1 MPTIRVNGT
10 EIYHEVRGTGPPVL
24 LVMGATGDAGHFE
37 TVADLLADEF
47 TVLSYDRRGNGRSPA
62 PHGWT
67 GTSVEEQA
75 DDAAALLDALGLVPA
90 AVFGTSSGAV
100 FTLGLLVG
108 HPQAVRG
115 AILHEPALYTLSDD
129 PAGMGN
135 SIAALVSEGMAAGG
149 PPVALERFWRFVAGD
164 ANWEKLDG
172 GLRQRMIVSA
182 ETFLAER
189 APIMSYLPD
198 DEALIALALPL
209 QVPGP
214 SSSRPPAGS
223 PSGSTCRSRGRP
235 VPTRPT

>member
-1 MPTIRVNGT
+1 MGT
-10 EIYHEVRGTGPPVL
+10 PGHVHTGHAHPHAHGHAAYGHTHLHPDTAAWRAAPDRFDDMAWYRELWPPR
-24 LVMGATGDAGHFE
+24 DSE
-37 TVADLLADEF
+37 E
-47 TVLSYDRRGNGRSPA
+47 P
-62 PHGWT
+62 
-67 GTSVEEQA
+67 SVEEQA

-115 AILHEPALYTLSDD
+115 AILHEPAVYTLADD

-172 GLRQRMIVSA
+172 G
-182 ETFLAER
+182 
-189 APIMSYLPD
+189 
-198 DEALIALALPL
+198 
-209 QVPGP
+209 
-214 SSSRPPAGS
+214 
-223 PSGSTCRSRGRP
+223 
-235 VPTRPT
+235 